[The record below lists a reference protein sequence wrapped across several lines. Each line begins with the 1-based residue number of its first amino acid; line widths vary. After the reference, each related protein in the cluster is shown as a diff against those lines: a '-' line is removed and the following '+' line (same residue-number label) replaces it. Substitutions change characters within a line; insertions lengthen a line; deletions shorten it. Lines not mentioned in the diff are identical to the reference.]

1 MEIIFKG
8 YKCGLNVD
16 YHHAHP
22 LPQIVIFLTV
32 STEMRQS
39 LRMSLSLFQF
49 SDFIVVIFIT
59 KLNQQSFQRF
69 DYYVIVIGWQ

>member
-1 MEIIFKG
+1 MLILYPK
-8 YKCGLNVD
+8 L
-16 YHHAHP
+16 
-22 LPQIVIFLTV
+22 VIFLTV

-59 KLNQQSFQRF
+59 KLNQQSSQRF
-69 DYYVIVIGWQ
+69 DYYVIVIG